1 MKPSP
6 AAWAVAARILPGGE
20 WHRLARQILRGAG
33 AVTEEE
39 FDDCLQSAVL
49 GVARGW
55 RNFNPALST
64 EIRYARWLI
73 KGAASKRRVSKGG
86 IIGPTWAYQ
95 TQSPGMRR
103 HWRSVQAQPL
113 DAVIPG
119 TDGLTSGESI
129 PAPVAK
135 PDEVAA
141 GLVLRR
147 VLTAVAD
154 RSAPSPRA
162 NIQTALASLDYLDRE
177 LAEQRGCARQGIG
190 NARTRA
196 IVYLRE
202 ALTPAERFALSL
214 ARSPE

>member
-6 AAWAVAARILPGGE
+6 EAWAIAARILPGGE

-39 FDDCLQSAVL
+39 FEDCLQSAVL

-103 HWRSVQAQPL
+103 HWRSVHAQPI
-113 DAVIPG
+113 DAIIPG
-119 TDGLTSGESI
+119 TDGLTSGDSV
-129 PAPVAK
+129 PAPPTE
-135 PDEVAA
+135 PDEVAVGA
-141 GLVLRR
+141 VLRR
-147 VLTAVAD
+147 VLVAVAD
-154 RSAPSPRA
+154 RSAPGSRT
-162 NIQTALASLDYLDRE
+162 NIETTIAALDCFDRE
-177 LAEQRGCARQGIG
+177 LADRRGCARQAIG

-196 IVYLRE
+196 ITHLRTT
-202 ALTPAERFALSL
+202 LTPAERFTLSMTW
-214 ARSPE
+214 SPE